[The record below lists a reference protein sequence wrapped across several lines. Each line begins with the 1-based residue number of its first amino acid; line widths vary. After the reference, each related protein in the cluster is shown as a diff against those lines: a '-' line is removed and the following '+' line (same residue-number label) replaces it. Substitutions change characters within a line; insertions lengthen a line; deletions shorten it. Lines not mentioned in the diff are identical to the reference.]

1 VIFLNPVLAGLRQGL
16 KNCQVDKKW
25 VFDDYS
31 YLCKGLILADMS
43 ISHSIFKAY
52 DIRGIVAEE
61 LTLDTVKLIGL
72 AIGSESIACGERGV
86 VVGRDGRLSGLA
98 LMDAL
103 KDGLKSSGCHVVDI
117 GMVPTPLVYYSTYTK
132 AASSGVMITGS
143 HNPPEYN
150 GFKIMI
156 AGETLSGERIQELY
170 KRIQAQN
177 FSTGHGTSTKVDIE
191 DDYIERIT
199 TDVKLDKPLHIVVDA
214 GNGVAG
220 NIAPKL
226 FEQLGVKVNKL
237 FCLIDGNFPNHH
249 PDPSKMTNLKD
260 LIQAVK
266 DTGAD
271 MGFAFD
277 GDGDRLGLI
286 DNKGNV
292 IWADRQMI
300 LYARDVLS
308 RNAGAKIVFDVKCS
322 SLLPKDIIQHGGEA
336 IMSRTGHS
344 FIKAKLK
351 ATGAAL
357 GGEMSGHIF
366 FKERWYGFDDA
377 LYTGAR
383 LLEILS
389 KTNKTCAQ
397 VFADLPDSINTPE
410 INITFDKQGQQ
421 FEAMDK
427 LYLDVDFKGAEITTI
442 DGVRVDYPNGW
453 GLVRPSNTT
462 PCLVL
467 RFEAD
472 DEQTLLKIQ
481 TKFKIWLENNHIPT
495 QALL

>member
-1 VIFLNPVLAGLRQGL
+1 MDVSP
-16 KNCQVDKKW
+16 
-25 VFDDYS
+25 
-31 YLCKGLILADMS
+31 
-43 ISHSIFKAY
+43 SIFKAY
-52 DIRGIVAEE
+52 DIRGIVEQD
-61 LTLDTVKLIGL
+61 LTPETVKLIGL
-72 AIGSESIACGERGV
+72 AIGSESIAQGERGV
-86 VVGRDGRLSGLA
+86 VVGRDGRLSGPDLIKS
-98 LMDAL
+98 L
-103 KDGLKSSGCHVVDI
+103 KTGLKQSGCHVVDI
-117 GMVPTPLVYYSTYTK
+117 GMVPTPLVYFATYTK
-132 AASSGVMITGS
+132 AATSGVMITGS

-156 AGETLSGERIQELY
+156 AGETLSGD
-170 KRIQAQN
+170 RIQALYQRIQN
-177 FSTGHGTSTKVDIE
+177 QDFQSGHGTSTRVDIE
-191 DDYIERIT
+191 DDYIDRVKA
-199 TDVKLDKPLHIVVDA
+199 DVKLSKPLKIVIDC

-226 FEQLGVKVNKL
+226 FEQLGAKVTKL
-237 FCLIDGNFPNHH
+237 FCLVDGNFPNHH
-249 PDPSKMTNLKD
+249 PDPSKLHNLEDIIKEV
-260 LIQAVK
+260 I

-300 LYARDVLS
+300 LYSRDILD
-308 RNAGAKIVFDVKCS
+308 RKPGAKIVFDVKCS
-322 SLLPKDIIQHGGEA
+322 SLLPKDIGEHGGKA

-351 ATGAAL
+351 ETGAAL

-389 KTNKTCAQ
+389 KTDKTCEQ
-397 VFADLPDSINTPE
+397 VFANLPDSTNTPE
-410 INITFDKQGQQ
+410 INIHFDEQGDQ
-421 FEAMDK
+421 FKAMDK
-427 LYLDVDFKGAEITTI
+427 LAKNVSFEGAEITTI

-467 RFEAD
+467 RFEAND
-472 DEQTLLKIQ
+472 KKTLEEIQ
-481 TKFKIWLENNHIPT
+481 TKFRIWLENNDIST
-495 QALL
+495 KDF

>member
-1 VIFLNPVLAGLRQGL
+1 MN
-16 KNCQVDKKW
+16 
-25 VFDDYS
+25 
-31 YLCKGLILADMS
+31 
-43 ISHSIFKAY
+43 ISQSIFKAY
-52 DIRGIVAEE
+52 DIRGIVEQE
-61 LTLDTVKLIGL
+61 LTPEAVKLIGL
-72 AIGSESIACGERGV
+72 AIGSESIDKGERGV
-86 VVGRDGRLSGLA
+86 VIGRDGRLSGFE
-98 LMDAL
+98 LMESL
-103 KDGLKSSGCHVVDI
+103 KSGLKQSGCHVVDI
-117 GMVPTPLVYYSTYTK
+117 GMVPTPLVYFATYTK
-132 AASSGVMITGS
+132 AATSGVMITGS

-156 AGETLSGERIQELY
+156 AGETLSGD
-170 KRIQAQN
+170 RIQALYQRIVDNN
-177 FSTGHGTSTKVDIE
+177 FNSGHGTSTKADIE
-191 DDYIERIT
+191 QDYLDR
-199 TDVKLDKPLHIVVDA
+199 VKSDIKLSKPLHIVVDC
-214 GNGVAG
+214 GNGVTG

-226 FEQLGVKVNKL
+226 FEQLGAKVTKL
-237 FCLIDGNFPNHH
+237 FCLIDGSFPNHH
-249 PDPSKMTNLKD
+249 PDPSKLDNLQDIIKEV
-260 LIQAVK
+260 ISS
-266 DTGAD
+266 GAD

-300 LYARDVLS
+300 LYSRDILS
-308 RNAGAKIVFDVKCS
+308 RNPGAKIVFDVKCS
-322 SLLPKDIIQHGGEA
+322 SLLPKDISQHGGEP

-351 ATGAAL
+351 QTGAAL

-383 LLEILS
+383 LLEIIS
-389 KTNKTCAQ
+389 KTDQTCEQ
-397 VFADLPDSINTPE
+397 VFNDLPDSINTPE
-410 INITFDKQGQQ
+410 INIHFDVQGQQ

-427 LYLDVDFKGAEITTI
+427 LAKNVSFEGAKITTI
-442 DGVRVDYPNGW
+442 DGVRVDYTNGW

-472 DEQTLLKIQ
+472 DQKTLEEIQ
-481 TKFKIWLENNHIPT
+481 AKFKTWLAYNQIST
-495 QALL
+495 QDF

>member
-1 VIFLNPVLAGLRQGL
+1 MFHILSRNPMVISN
-16 KNCQVDKKW
+16 
-25 VFDDYS
+25 
-31 YLCKGLILADMS
+31 
-43 ISHSIFKAY
+43 SIFKAY
-52 DIRGIVAEE
+52 DIRGIVENE
-61 LTLDTVKLIGL
+61 LTPDVVRAIGR
-72 AIGSESIACGERGV
+72 AIGSESIDKGERGV
-86 VVGRDGRLSGLA
+86 AVGRDGRLSGMMLV
-98 LMDAL
+98 DSL
-103 KDGLKSSGCHVVDI
+103 KAGLIESGCHVIDV
-117 GMVPTPLVYYSTYTK
+117 GMVPTPLVYFSTYTK
-132 AASSGVMITGS
+132 GATSGVMITGS
-143 HNPPEYN
+143 HNPSEYN

-156 AGETLSGERIQELY
+156 AGETLSSNRIQDLY
-170 KRIQAQN
+170 NRIIKQDYASGAGSSMSVN
-177 FSTGHGTSTKVDIE
+177 IDE
-191 DDYIERIT
+191 DYINTIT
-199 TDVKLDKPLHIVVDA
+199 SDIKLDKELSIVVDC

-226 FEQLGVKVNKL
+226 FEALGVKVSKL
-237 FCLIDGNFPNHH
+237 FCMVDGRFPNHH
-249 PDPSKMTNLKD
+249 PDPAKLENLQD
-260 LIQAVK
+260 LIKEVLE
-266 DTGAD
+266 TGAD

-308 RNAGAKIVFDVKCS
+308 RNAGAKIIFDVKCS
-322 SLLPKDIIQHGGEA
+322 SLLPKDITEHGGVP

-351 ATGAAL
+351 ETGAAL
-357 GGEMSGHIF
+357 GGEMSGHVF

-389 KTNKTCAQ
+389 KTDKTCAE

-410 INITFDKQGQQ
+410 INIHFDKQGQQ

-427 LYLDVDFKGAEITTI
+427 LAKTADFPNAKITTI
-442 DGVRVDYPNGW
+442 DGVRVDYDHGW

-467 RFEAD
+467 RFEAND
-472 DEQTLLKIQ
+472 QQMLSKIQ
-481 TKFKIWLENNHIPT
+481 ETFKSWLESNDIPT
-495 QALL
+495 SDF

>member
-1 VIFLNPVLAGLRQGL
+1 
-16 KNCQVDKKW
+16 
-25 VFDDYS
+25 
-31 YLCKGLILADMS
+31 MS
-43 ISHSIFKAY
+43 ISPSIFKAY
-52 DIRGIVAEE
+52 DIRGIVEQE
-61 LTLDTVKLIGL
+61 LTPEIVKLIGL
-72 AIGSESIACGERGV
+72 AIGSESIEKGERGV
-86 VVGRDGRLSGLA
+86 VVGRDGRLSGPS
-98 LMDAL
+98 LMESL
-103 KDGLKSSGCHVVDI
+103 KAGLKQSGCHVVDI
-117 GMVPTPLVYYSTYTK
+117 GMVPTPLVYFATYTK
-132 AASSGVMITGS
+132 AATSGVMITGS

-156 AGETLSGERIQELY
+156 AGEALSGERIQELY
-170 KRIQAQN
+170 QRIKN
-177 FSTGHGTSTKVDIE
+177 NDFTSGHGTSTKVDIE
-191 DDYIERIT
+191 DDYIDR
-199 TDVKLDKPLHIVVDA
+199 VKSDIKLSKPLNIVVDC

-249 PDPSKMTNLKD
+249 PDPSKLHNLEDIIKEVVD
-260 LIQAVK
+260 M
-266 DTGAD
+266 GAD

-300 LYARDVLS
+300 LYSRDILE
-308 RNAGAKIVFDVKCS
+308 RNPGAKIVFDVKCS
-322 SLLPKDIIQHGGEA
+322 SLLPKDISEHGGEP

-351 ATGAAL
+351 ETGAAL

-389 KTNKTCAQ
+389 KTDQTCEQ
-397 VFADLPDSINTPE
+397 VFANLPNSNNTPE
-410 INITFDKQGQQ
+410 INIHFDEQGQQ
-421 FEAMDK
+421 FSAMDN
-427 LYLDVDFKGAEITTI
+427 LANNVSFDGAKITTI

-472 DEQTLLKIQ
+472 DEKTLVEIQ
-481 TKFKIWLENNHIPT
+481 EKFRIWLESNDIST
-495 QALL
+495 KDF

>member
-1 VIFLNPVLAGLRQGL
+1 MP
-16 KNCQVDKKW
+16 
-25 VFDDYS
+25 
-31 YLCKGLILADMS
+31 CKTIK
-43 ISHSIFKAY
+43 ISPLIFKAY
-52 DIRGIVAEE
+52 DIRGIVEDE
-61 LTLDTVKLIGL
+61 LTPEVVKAIGL
-72 AIGSESIACGERGV
+72 AIGSESIAKGERGV
-86 VVGRDGRLSGLA
+86 VVGRDGRLTSMT
-98 LMDAL
+98 LMDAI
-103 KDGLKSSGCHVVDI
+103 KAGLIESGCHVIDV
-117 GMVPTPLVYYSTYTK
+117 GMVPTPLVYFSTYTK
-132 AASSGVMITGS
+132 GATSGVMITGS

-156 AGETLSGERIQELY
+156 AGETLLSD
-170 KRIQAQN
+170 RIQALYSRIINQD
-177 FSTGHGTSTKVDIE
+177 FSSGAGSSISVNIDE
-191 DDYIERIT
+191 DYINTIVS
-199 TDVKLDKPLHIVVDA
+199 DIKLNKELSIVIDC

-220 NIAPKL
+220 ITAPKL
-226 FEQLGVKVNKL
+226 FEALGAKVSKL
-237 FCLIDGNFPNHH
+237 FCLVDGRFPNHH
-249 PDPSKMTNLKD
+249 PDPSKLENLQD
-260 LIQAVK
+260 LIKEVVE
-266 DTGAD
+266 TNAD

-292 IWADRQMI
+292 ILPDRQMI
-300 LYARDVLS
+300 LYARDILS

-322 SLLPKDIIQHGGEA
+322 SLLSKDITEHGGEP

-344 FIKAKLK
+344 FIKAKLRE
-351 ATGAAL
+351 TGAAL

-389 KTNKTCAQ
+389 KTDQTCAQ

-410 INITFDKQGQQ
+410 INIHFDKQGQQ

-427 LYLDVDFKGAEITTI
+427 LTKTADFPDAKITTI
-442 DGVRVDYPNGW
+442 DGVRVDYNNGW

-472 DEQTLLKIQ
+472 DQKMLNSIQ
-481 TKFKIWLENNHIPT
+481 TTFKSWLENNDIPT
-495 QALL
+495 SGF